1 MKNFNSNIY
10 TIFSFLIFF
19 NLNFSVKLLAHNK
32 KSEWQP
38 VGVDNYG
45 NITQWINPSSYKS
58 LNKDSFRMKIKLLE
72 GNKNVRG
79 RLDINCRNKDY
90 YLRKKREMSQK
101 DPWNKIIKGSSFY
114 EIAEF
119 YCKRTYAASNW
130 GYTTATKYLWDIE
143 KPTYSASSHEG
154 NWVTL
159 YKNNS
164 SEFKYNLNT
173 QENSGYVL
181 AAYFYQQNQLY
192 KNTKSRL
199 AKSYYGWIAVSCRT
213 NLHSTF
219 KKFGHLIEGEWT
231 APKKGVF
238 GGGASF
244 IRKAKCEY

>member
-1 MKNFNSNIY
+1 M
-10 TIFSFLIFF
+10 IFF
-19 NLNFSVKLLAHNK
+19 NLNFSGKLLAHNK

-58 LNKDSFRMKIKLLE
+58 LNKDSFRIKIKLLE

-90 YLRKKREMSQK
+90 YLRKKREISQK
-101 DPWNKIIKGSSFY
+101 GPWNKIIKGSSFY
-114 EIAEF
+114 EIAKF

-173 QENSGYVL
+173 QKNSDYVL
-181 AAYFYQQNQLY
+181 AAYYYQQNQSY
-192 KNTKSRL
+192 KDSKSRL
-199 AKSYYGWIAVSCRT
+199 PKSYYGWIAVSCKT
-213 NLHSTF
+213 NLHSIF
-219 KKFGHLIEGEWT
+219 KKFGHHTEGEWM
-231 APKKGVF
+231 APKKGVR

-244 IRKAKCEY
+244 IRKENCE